1 MKRNGKA
8 HKVGLY
14 AVIFERPG
22 RGTARTCPP
31 FHGVLPQVTPFSTPL
46 KLVSKAIKMHTAG
59 MRADGLAIPDPTN
72 TMEDTP
78 RTLSLP
84 FSWGGHLAHRNAAK
98 RCTPRK
104 RRA

>member
-8 HKVGLY
+8 HKVGSY
-14 AVIFERPG
+14 AVIFEKTGTGYSAYVPDLPG
-22 RGTARTCPP
+22 CIAAGDTILHT
-31 FHGVLPQVTPFSTPL
+31 T

-59 MRADGLAIPDPTN
+59 MRADGLAIPDPAT

-78 RTLSLP
+78 RTLSLTR
-84 FSWGGHLAHRNAAK
+84 SWGGHLAHRNAAK
-98 RCTPRK
+98 RRTPRK